1 MSTQTKTKLPKGFWA
16 CSTTEIFERFS
27 YYLGRSILLV
37 FVATGIAQGGL
48 GLSDGVAANMQS
60 NLTAFSYGLPIICA
74 IVCDRLIG
82 ARYTTPFGMVL
93 CGIGYWLG
101 SLATDS
107 TMMYAMIWCISLGLA
122 FYKTGPLIGRIVPRD
137 QLNEAYSVRYGLVNI
152 GAFAGPFVVGI
163 LYQDV
168 FANGEVLGFR
178 PCFKVAAV
186 LMFLG
191 AIWFAVGSRFMGEA
205 GKKPFKK
212 EQTAEE
218 LAHEAEVKAK
228 NKEAKKVPYTGIEK
242 KRIAAIILISAF
254 AIIFWIF
261 WYLAYL
267 PVYYHWGENA
277 NWVVAGYNVPLTW
290 FDAANALFCVLVGM
304 FVTPKLWSYL
314 ENRPKGDI
322 SIYKKCALGIG
333 TLGIGYLFFALLDV
347 MRGDGQVSCLWL
359 LIFALLI
366 TLGEMFFSPLGNSF
380 IAKYAPSRIYST
392 MQSVWGLAIFFAAKG
407 YGYLYN
413 GLFGGTLKFTTAC
426 IIVAVVAAIAVVL
439 LVVLDKPLTALVENQ
454 DQEKA

>member
-1 MSTQTKTKLPKGFWA
+1 MNTQKQKYPLGFWA

-37 FVATGIAQGGL
+37 FVATAVAQGGL

-60 NLTAFSYGLPIICA
+60 NLTAFSYGLPIVCA
-74 IVCDRLIG
+74 VICDRLVG

-101 SLATDS
+101 SMATDS
-107 TMMYAMIWCISLGLA
+107 TMMYAMIWCIIIGLA
-122 FYKTGPLIGRIVPRD
+122 FYKTGPLIGRIVPRE
-137 QLNEAYSVRYGLVNI
+137 QLNAAYSIRYGLVNI
-152 GAFAGPFVVGI
+152 GAFAGPFLVGI

-168 FANGEVLGFR
+168 FAKGDVLGFR

-191 AIWFAVGSRFMGEA
+191 AIWFAVGSRFMGDA

-212 EQTAEE
+212 EQTKEE

-228 NKEAKKVPYTGIEK
+228 NKEAKKVPYTALEK
-242 KRIAAIILISAF
+242 KRIAAIILVSAF

-277 NWVVAGYNVPLTW
+277 NWVVAGYNIPLTW
-290 FDAANALFCVLVGM
+290 FDAANALFCVLVGT
-304 FVTPKLWSYL
+304 FVTPKLWNYL
-314 ENRPKGDI
+314 QNRPKGDI

-333 TLGIGYLFFALLDV
+333 TLGIGYLFFALLEI
-347 MRGDGQVSCLWL
+347 MRGDGQISCLWL

-366 TLGEMFFSPLGNSF
+366 TFGEMFFSPLGNAF

-413 GLFGGTLKFTTAC
+413 GLFGGSMKFTTAC
-426 IIVAVVAAIAVVL
+426 IIVVVVSAIAVVL
-439 LVVLDKPLTALVENQ
+439 LVVLDKPLTSLVKNK
-454 DQEKA
+454 DTEKAE

>member
-1 MSTQTKTKLPKGFWA
+1 MSTQTKSKLPMGFWA
-16 CSTTEIFERFS
+16 CATTEIFERFS

-37 FVATGIAQGGL
+37 FVAAAVAEGGL
-48 GLSDGVAANMQS
+48 GLSEGTAANMQS
-60 NLTAFSYGLPIICA
+60 NLTAFSYGLPIVCSI
-74 IVCDRLIG
+74 ICDRLIG

-101 SLATDS
+101 SMATDS

-122 FYKTGPLIGRIVPRD
+122 FYKTGPLIGRIVPRENLD
-137 QLNEAYSVRYGLVNI
+137 GAYSVRYGLVNI
-152 GAFAGPFVVGI
+152 GAFAGPFLVGI

-168 FANGEVLGFR
+168 FAQGDVMGYR

-191 AIWFAVGSRFMGEA
+191 AIWFTIGSRFMGEA

-228 NKEAKKVPYTGIEK
+228 NKEAKSVPYTSVEK
-242 KRIAAIILISAF
+242 KRIGAIILVSCF

-304 FVTPKLWSYL
+304 FVTPKIWNYFAS
-314 ENRPKGDI
+314 RPQGDL
-322 SIYKKCALGIG
+322 SIYKKTAMGIG

-347 MRGDGQVSCLWL
+347 MRGDGQISCLWL

-380 IAKYAPSRIYST
+380 IAKYAPSRVYST
-392 MQSVWGLAIFFAAKG
+392 MQSVWGVAIFFAAKG

-413 GLFGGTLKFTTAC
+413 GLFGGSLKFTTGC
-426 IIVAVVAAIAVVL
+426 IIIAVVAAVAVVL
-439 LVVLDKPLTALVENQ
+439 LVVLDKPLSALVENK
-454 DQEKA
+454 DSEK

>member
-1 MSTQTKTKLPKGFWA
+1 MDTQTKKKLPAGFWA
-16 CSTTEIFERFS
+16 CSCTEIFERFA

-37 FVATGIAQGGL
+37 FVATGVAQGGL

-60 NLTAFSYGLPIICA
+60 NLTAFSYGLPILCS

-82 ARYTTPFGMVL
+82 ARYTTPVGMAI
-93 CGIGYWLG
+93 CGVGYWLG
-101 SLATDS
+101 SLATNS
-107 TMMYAMIWCISLGLA
+107 TMMYAMIWCISIGLA
-122 FYKTGPLIGRIVPRD
+122 FYKTGPLLGRIVDKD
-137 QLNEAYSVRYGLVNI
+137 QLNQAYSIRYSLVNI
-152 GAFAGPFVVGI
+152 GAFAGPFLVGI
-163 LYQDV
+163 MYQDI
-168 FANGEVLGFR
+168 FAEGDVLGFR

-186 LMFLG
+186 LMWLG
-191 AIWFAVGSRFMGEA
+191 AIWFAVGSRFMGDA

-218 LAHEAEVKAK
+218 LAHEAEVKAQK
-228 NKEAKKVPYTGIEK
+228 QEAKNIPYTAVEK
-242 KRIAAIILISAF
+242 KRVGAIILVCFF
-254 AIIFWIF
+254 AIIFWIL

-304 FVTPKLWSYL
+304 FITPRLWTYL
-314 ENRPKGDI
+314 ANRPKGDL

-333 TLGIGYLFFALLDV
+333 TLGISYLYFGFLDIV
-347 MRGDGQVSCLWL
+347 RGDGQISCLWM

-366 TLGEMFFSPLGNSF
+366 TLGEMFFSPLGNAF
-380 IAKYAPSRIYST
+380 IAEYAPSRIYSV

-413 GLFGGTLKFTTAC
+413 GLFGGKLSFVTGC
-426 IIVAVVAAIAVVL
+426 IIAAVIAAVGVVL
-439 LVVLDKPLTALVENQ
+439 LIILDKPLSNLVK
-454 DQEKA
+454 DKSEK